1 MTSPNNSPHRHG
13 IRVNQAYPPFR
24 ALLTSRL
31 RLLQLRETLCRR
43 ARAARKRR
51 SVIFQG
57 LRRSAH
63 V

>member
-13 IRVNQAYPPFR
+13 IRVNQASPPFR
-24 ALLTSRL
+24 ALLTARL
-31 RLLQLRETLCRR
+31 RLLPLREALRRR
-43 ARAARKRR
+43 AHAARKRR

-57 LRRSAH
+57 LRRTAH

>member
-31 RLLQLRETLCRR
+31 RLLQLREAPERVKGFETTAVRN
-43 ARAARKRR
+43 
-51 SVIFQG
+51 
-57 LRRSAH
+57 
-63 V
+63 